1 RAVCYV
7 LPASTLKFPA
17 TRSEIKVLPVHL
29 SMARVPNGIVTLKT
43 RALTPVAQL
52 FIDCAH
58 EVAETPPKQK

>member
-1 RAVCYV
+1 
-7 LPASTLKFPA
+7 LKFPA